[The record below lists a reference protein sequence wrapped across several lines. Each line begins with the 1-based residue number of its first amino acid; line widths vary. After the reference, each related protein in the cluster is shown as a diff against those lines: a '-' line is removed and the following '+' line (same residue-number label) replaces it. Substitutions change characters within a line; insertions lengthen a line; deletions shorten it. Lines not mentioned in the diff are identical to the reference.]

1 MQMKDILAAF
11 AACKKPLS
19 HKKYGSKNYPYYA
32 CNHYMT
38 ALEEYVGLSNVS
50 IEYGQMQYI
59 QIASGQEMFYISCTV
74 TIYDETGSALSR
86 TGYAG
91 REVYLNNDEREV
103 NLSNLPE
110 NVQKLAFKNA
120 CKAFGLLVPPRDEVS
135 QAPNETT
142 GAPKQTS
149 NEKLRLSFVT
159 EDAFFVCSNQKGKS
173 IYKVKAHLVDGERM
187 KSEISE
193 IVFYPNRTTKYTD
206 LINQYISRAQ
216 NSPQKL
222 RLEVTES
229 GIREGIQQYI
239 FCGFIN

>member
-1 MQMKDILAAF
+1 MQMKEILAAF
-11 AACKKPLS
+11 ANYKMPLDYLEYGKK
-19 HKKYGSKNYPYYA
+19 KYPYYT
-32 CNHYMT
+32 YKKYYK
-38 ALEEYVGLSNVS
+38 ALDEFVGLSNVT

-59 QIASGQEMFYISCTV
+59 QISSGQEMFYISCTV
-74 TIYDETGSALSR
+74 TIYDETGRTLSR

-91 REVYLNNDEREV
+91 REVYLTDAGREV

-110 NVQKLAFKNA
+110 DVQKLAFKNA
-120 CKAFGLLVPPRDEVS
+120 CKAFGLLVPPRNNTL
-135 QAPNETT
+135 QAPKDTADT
-142 GAPKQTS
+142 SKRTS

-159 EDAFFVCSNQKGKS
+159 EGAFFVCGEQKGKS

-206 LINQYISRAQ
+206 LMNQYISKSQ
-216 NSPQKL
+216 SGPQKL

-229 GIREGIQQYI
+229 GVRDGIQQYI
-239 FCGFIN
+239 FCGFLN